1 MLGASLFGSASPAAV
16 RKPTLTIT
24 FGAGATDG
32 LGGLAALVGSAL
44 GVNLGGGAD
53 PWQQHTVA
61 LSVESGLAPFVDVAT
76 ITVAI
81 TPQTPVVALADV
93 GVLAL
98 GYGDEDAKPV
108 FTGKVAAIRR
118 AGAVHAIR
126 LINGGGDLARLR
138 LNQGFEQQSAGAIA
152 EEVAG
157 LAEVATETIEAGGD
171 YPYYLLSQGQN
182 AYRHLADLAR
192 QNNFAAWFTT
202 AGKLVFAPLTA
213 GEPVATFTY
222 GADLL
227 AFQLNEAP
235 SPVAGVT
242 VVGEGAA
249 GSQGA
254 KAWSWLV
261 KDPAAVTS
269 SAGDASAARLVS
281 AAGLRTG
288 ALVQSTA
295 TGLSNFGSLGQV
307 SGRLLVP
314 GAPAVTVGSTI
325 EVVEAPDPAAN
336 GRFLVQRVRHD
347 FARQQGF
354 TTLIHFA
361 KAGEGGS
368 SLVGVV
374 SGLF

>member
-1 MLGASLFGSASPAAV
+1 MGGASLFGNDSPAAV

-24 FGAGATDG
+24 FGAGAAEG
-32 LGGLAALVGSAL
+32 LGGLAASVGSAL

-61 LSVESGLAPFVDVAT
+61 LNVESGLAPFVDVAV
-76 ITVAI
+76 ITVAL
-81 TPQTPVVALADV
+81 TPQTPAVALADS

-118 AGAVHAIR
+118 AGAVQTIR
-126 LINGGGDLARLR
+126 LVNGGGDLARLR
-138 LNQGFEQQSAGAIA
+138 LNQSFEQQSAGAIVEA
-152 EEVAG
+152 VAG
-157 LAEVATETIEAGGD
+157 LAAVTTDTVEAGGD

-182 AYRHLADLAR
+182 AYRHLAELAR

-202 AGKLVFAPLTA
+202 AGKLLFAPLTA

-227 AFQLNEAP
+227 AFQLNEAL
-235 SPVAGVT
+235 PVAGVT

-249 GSQGA
+249 GSQGS

-261 KDPAAVTS
+261 KDAAAVTS

-281 AAGLRTG
+281 VPGLRTG
-288 ALVQSTA
+288 NLVQSTA
-295 TGLSNFGSLGQV
+295 TGLANFGSLGQV

-325 EVVEAPDPAAN
+325 EVTAAPDPAAN

-347 FARQQGF
+347 FARYQGF

-361 KAGEGGS
+361 KAGEGGGG
-368 SLVGVV
+368 LAGVLG
-374 SGLF
+374 GLF